1 MFISL
6 TFGNLWWWWKNRWI
20 VREMRATGRCREDK
34 EVKDKVLH
42 QYSEG
47 GTMQPV
53 SCQHQW
59 DGDFQLW
66 AVNFRRNSWHS
77 RLSIMDN
84 HTYIIYIY
92 IYVLY
97 IYIYMIYIIYIYYIY
112 TIYHIYILYNY
123 TFSYSWFRWIVH
135 VFGMPPVGC
144 EVFFGSPHWGR
155 DFWLPRCRTCDV
167 SLYVISRWYPLV
179 N

>member
-20 VREMRATGRCREDK
+20 VREMRATGRCLARTRKWRIRSCTSTQRE
-34 EVKDKVLH
+34 
-42 QYSEG
+42 

-84 HTYIIYIY
+84 HTYIIYICIIY
-92 IYVLY
+92 IYDIYYIVILYSILY
-97 IYIYMIYIIYIYYIY
+97 IYIY
-112 TIYHIYILYNY
+112 ILYNNY

-135 VFGMPPVGC
+135 VFGMPPG
-144 EVFFGSPHWGR
+144 GMWGLFR
-155 DFWLPRCRTCDV
+155 V
-167 SLYVISRWYPLV
+167 APLR
-179 N
+179 